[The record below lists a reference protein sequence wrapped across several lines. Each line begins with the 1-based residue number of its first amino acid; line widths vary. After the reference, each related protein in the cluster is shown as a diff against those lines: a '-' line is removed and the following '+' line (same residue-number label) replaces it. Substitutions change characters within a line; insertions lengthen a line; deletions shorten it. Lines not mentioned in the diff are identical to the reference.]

1 MSLFKPANTFAKW
14 HLLLLICLCPCLCIG
29 IVPNLKFTSISG
41 NNGLSNSAVT
51 CILQD
56 SKGFMWFGTKGGLNK
71 YDGYQMVVYKNNAKN
86 EFSISDNDIRH
97 IYEDRQKNLWIGTS
111 NGLNLFDRE
120 KGIFISYKH
129 QVNNPA
135 SLSDNSISRIY
146 EDHRGNLWIGTYNG
160 GLNMFNRQTKK
171 FTCYRKNSSN
181 ASLNY
186 INYIFEDRENN
197 LWLSAGSGLNKFN
210 YRNNIFQEDL
220 LIPDFKA
227 NIRVIQQA
235 PNGDFWIGTE
245 NSGIYIV
252 NTKNKKIKH
261 LYHVETDASSIGSN
275 SVTDLVFDK
284 KGNLW
289 AGCVNG
295 GLNLLTPG
303 SSSFYHY
310 TEDYVNNPGT
320 LPQRT
325 ISALFEDNQ
334 SNLWI
339 GTHRGGVRLYAP
351 KSQKFELF
359 QQEKDKNS
367 LSYNDVKAFYEDNKG
382 NTWIGT
388 DGGGLNRYNRTDNS
402 YKHYRYNAFDKRSI
416 SSDAV
421 LDIIGDDRGN
431 LLVATWGGGLNVF
444 NPKTGTFK
452 RLLNNPRDNSSI
464 SSNHVYK
471 LLKDRKGN
479 IWIGTYNGGL
489 NRYNPDNN
497 TFARV
502 TRDAQNKT
510 SILGYD
516 IVSLN
521 EDKKGNI
528 WIGTDDAGLNCL
540 DESTNSFRHYFLGQE
555 KNPIIE
561 VVYTDSKGRVWAGQA
576 GLYLYNEAND
586 QFNLYPKSGLLTSE
600 FIKGI
605 VEDENGQLWIS
616 TLNGLIKFDPD
627 KGTCKKYNNADG
639 LQGEE
644 FSANAFLRARD
655 GKLFFGGINGFNS
668 FYPKNIITNNFIP
681 PVYLTG
687 FQVFNKEITPFDY
700 NSPLKTDINAA
711 KEILLKYD
719 QSTFALSFAAL
730 NYTAAGNNR
739 YAYKLEGFDKQ
750 WNYIGH
756 DRKAFYTNIDPGR
769 YVFKVKGSNND
780 GTWNNLA
787 TTVTIIIT
795 PPYWQTMWFRILVSI
810 LFVTG
815 AYYALNFKRQLEL
828 DKLEKK
834 KNEELHQIQLQFFTN
849 ISHDL
854 RTPLTLIM
862 GRLEKLMKEEI
873 GTAAGHH
880 FSSLCKNADR
890 LMNLINELM
899 DFRKVESAALS
910 LKVAKGNIE
919 QFIDEITDEFI
930 VLAHEK
936 QLSLSF
942 KKNLTVTDTWF
953 DRQIM
958 EKIVLNLIH
967 NAIKYTPAG
976 GKITVEIAE
985 PANITA
991 NSYKNELLI
1000 KNAHQSKKSLAIK
1013 VTDTGIGIDK
1023 ESLKHL
1029 FERYYRVTESHL
1041 GSGIGMAFVKSLVA
1055 LHKGEIC
1062 VYSEK
1067 DEGTEVVVKIP
1078 CSRDDYSST
1087 EIWDQALPADT
1098 VRLGSVISTLQY
1110 TTEASSTAVE
1120 DLIEEINT
1128 DTIKKHILVV
1138 DDNPEIIE
1146 LISDSLSNHYQV
1158 SSAADGA
1165 AGTVKA
1171 KDEQPDLII
1180 SDIMMPGMNG
1190 IDFCRLI
1197 KEDLDTSHI
1206 PFLLLTAKDSI
1217 ESEIE
1222 GIGSGAD
1229 YYFSKPINFKLL
1241 GLTIKNIFDQR
1252 QKLKNHYAKGHQSEV
1267 RELAHSVRDKEF
1279 IDKLLLLINANMT
1292 DTYLDADFLSA
1303 EMCMSKTKLY
1313 NKIKSIT
1320 GQSTGE
1326 FIRSMRLQKAKEIM
1340 IHEDVFITDV
1350 MYRVGMQTQSYFTR
1364 AFKKEFGIPPTQFI
1378 QKMKHTEV

>member
-1 MSLFKPANTFAKW
+1 MSFFKPANTFAEW
-14 HLLLLICLCPCLCIG
+14 YLLLLICLFPIPG
-29 IVPNLKFTSISG
+29 NATVPPLEFTNISSD
-41 NNGLSNSAVT
+41 NGLSNSTVN

-56 SKGFMWFGTKGGLNK
+56 SKGFMWFGTKDGLNK
-71 YDGYQMVVYKNNAKN
+71 YDGYQMAVYKYDAKN
-86 EFSISDNDIRH
+86 KFSISDNYIRH
-97 IYEDRQKNLWIGTS
+97 IYEDRQKNLWVGTS

-129 QVNNPA
+129 QINNPA
-135 SLSDNSISRIY
+135 SLSDNSISCIY

-171 FTCYRKNSSN
+171 FTCYKRNSAN

-197 LWLSAGSGLNKFN
+197 LWVAAGSGLNKFN
-210 YRNNIFQEDL
+210 YHNNTFNENL

-235 PNGDFWIGTE
+235 SNGDFWIGTE
-245 NSGIYIV
+245 NAGIYVV
-252 NTKNKKIKH
+252 NAKTKKIKRF
-261 LYHVETDASSIGSN
+261 YHVETDASSLGSN
-275 SVTDLVFDK
+275 SVTDLIFDK

-295 GLNLLTPG
+295 GLNLLAPG
-303 SSSFYHY
+303 SNSFYHY
-310 TEDYVNNPGT
+310 TEDYVNKPGT

-325 ISALFEDNQ
+325 VSALFEDNQ
-334 SNLWI
+334 GNLWI
-339 GTHRGGVRLYAP
+339 GTHRGGIRLYAP

-367 LSYNDVKAFYEDNKG
+367 LSYNDVKAFYEDTKG
-382 NTWIGT
+382 IIWIGT
-388 DGGGLNRYNRTDNS
+388 DGGGLNSYNRTDNS
-402 YKHYRYNAFDKRSI
+402 YKHYRYNAFDNSSI

-421 LDIIGDDRGN
+421 LDIMGDDRGN

-497 TFARV
+497 TFAKV
-502 TRDAQNKT
+502 TKDPQNKT
-510 SILGYD
+510 SFLGYD

-540 DESTNSFRHYFLGQE
+540 DETTNSFRHYFLGQE

-561 VVYTDSKGRVWAGQA
+561 VIYTDSKGRVWAGQA

-586 QFNLYPKSGLLTSE
+586 QFNLHPKSGVLANE

-605 VEDENGQLWIS
+605 VEDENGLLWIS
-616 TLNGLIKFDPD
+616 TTNGLIKFDPD
-627 KGTCKKYNNADG
+627 RGSYKKYNKADG

-655 GKLFFGGINGFNS
+655 GKLFFGGISGFNS
-668 FYPKNIITNNFIP
+668 FYPKNIITNKFIP
-681 PVYLTG
+681 PVYLTE
-687 FQVFNKEITPFDY
+687 FQIFNKKITPFDD
-700 NSPLKTDINAA
+700 NSPLKTDINVA
-711 KEILLKYD
+711 KEIVLKHN
-719 QSTFALSFAAL
+719 QSTFTLSFAAL
-730 NYTAAGNNR
+730 NYTATSNNL

-756 DRKAFYTNIDPGR
+756 DRKAFYTNIDPGT
-769 YVFKVKGSNND
+769 YIFKVKGSNND
-780 GTWNNLA
+780 GIWNNLV

-795 PPYWQTMWFRILVSI
+795 PPYWQTLWFRILVGI
-810 LFVTG
+810 IFITG
-815 AYYALNFKRQLEL
+815 AYYALNFKRKLEL

-834 KNEELHQIQLQFFTN
+834 KKEELHQIQLQFFTN

-862 GRLEKLMKEEI
+862 GRLEKLMKEEVSI
-873 GTAAGHH
+873 AAGHH
-880 FSSLCKNADR
+880 FSSLYKNTNR

-910 LKVAKGNIE
+910 LKVAKGNIDL
-919 QFIDEITDEFI
+919 FIDEITDEF
-930 VLAHEK
+930 VELAHEK
-936 QLSLSF
+936 NLSLSF

-976 GKITVEIAE
+976 GKIMVELAGPENTIV
-985 PANITA
+985 

-1000 KNAHQSKKSLAIK
+1000 KNNYQSKKSLAIK

-1023 ESLKHL
+1023 DSLKHL
-1029 FERYYRVTESHL
+1029 FERYYRITESHL
-1041 GSGIGMAFVKSLVA
+1041 GSGIGLAFVKSLVA

-1067 DEGTEVVVKIP
+1067 DKGTEVIIKIP
-1078 CSRDDYSST
+1078 CSNDDYNDT
-1087 EIWDQALPADT
+1087 EIWNETLAEDA
-1098 VRLGSVISTLQY
+1098 VRLGSVIPVLQY
-1110 TTEASSTAVE
+1110 ETEASSTAV
-1120 DLIEEINT
+1120 DNLMEEINT
-1128 DTIKKHILVV
+1128 GTIKKHILLV

-1146 LISDSLSNHYQV
+1146 LIKDSLSSYYQISV
-1158 SSAADGA
+1158 AADGA
-1165 AGTVKA
+1165 EGIVKA
-1171 KDEQPDLII
+1171 KEEYPDLII

-1197 KEDLDTSHI
+1197 KEDLETSHI
-1206 PFLLLTAKDSI
+1206 PFLLLTAKDNIDSK
-1217 ESEIE
+1217 IE
-1222 GIGSGAD
+1222 GVGSGAD
-1229 YYFSKPINFKLL
+1229 YYFSKPVNFKLL
-1241 GLTIKNIFDQR
+1241 CLTIKNIFEQR
-1252 QKLKNHYAKGHQSEV
+1252 EKLKNHYAKGHQIEV
-1267 RELAHSVRDKEF
+1267 RELAHSARDKEF
-1279 IDKLLLLINANMT
+1279 IDKLLGHINANMT

-1320 GQSTGE
+1320 GQSIGE
-1326 FIRSMRLQKAKEIM
+1326 FIRTIRLQKAKEIM
-1340 IHEDVFITDV
+1340 IHEDIFITDV
-1350 MYRVGMQTQSYFTR
+1350 MYRVGIQTQSYFTR
-1364 AFKKEFGIPPTQFI
+1364 AFKKEFGTPPAQFI
-1378 QKMKHTEV
+1378 QKIKHTDV